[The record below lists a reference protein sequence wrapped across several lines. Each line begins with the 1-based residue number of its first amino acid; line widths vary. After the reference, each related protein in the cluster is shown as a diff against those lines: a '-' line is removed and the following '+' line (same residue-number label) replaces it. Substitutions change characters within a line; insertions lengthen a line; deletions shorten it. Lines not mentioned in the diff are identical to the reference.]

1 MRLLDH
7 LSAPLMPVG
16 VRTKILVMV
25 GGLVLAMGIAVTV
38 QVGVHLSQVLLAELN
53 ARAEA
58 IGRDLASRGRDLIL
72 TDNRY
77 GLKEVLNDVRVHN
90 PDVLY
95 AFFLDREGRVVAHS
109 FQQGVPSGLAA
120 ITSGPPVI
128 EPRLRVL
135 DTDGGRVTDVE
146 VAVLAGRAGVVRVG
160 LSHRRLQA
168 AIRQT
173 AYWLVGTTALAL
185 CGALLVAAVLTR
197 ILTRPVLHLVEVTR
211 EVGRG
216 NLTVRAAEHSQDE
229 IGELASAFNA
239 TLERLAQSQDHL
251 LRRMRELGTLTATAT
266 MVTGKVDIEQ
276 TLQSA
281 LERVV
286 AAMDSPGGAI
296 HLAGDNK
303 TLRQVASVA
312 SPGWGTTKEGTAGPS
327 PSEAMPCHVEIA
339 LAVRERHVG
348 SMSIVC
354 RPGCHF
360 SQEDISLLETVGRQ
374 LGLAVEN
381 AKLWAETEARLVRRG
396 EWLSAVIRAQEAERS
411 RISRELHDEAGQL
424 LTTLSIRLRSLEQSS
439 QLSADSVVAVAELK
453 EMTKRLME
461 ELHRLAVELRPAALD
476 QLGLVGALD
485 GYVREF
491 SARTGIAAEIDTS
504 GATGLDLPP
513 DVEIAVYRV
522 VQEALT
528 NVSKHANASAVDV
541 LVGRRNGS
549 LVAVV
554 EDDGR
559 GFQAD
564 AVHTPQ
570 GTRLGLFGM
579 RERAE
584 LLGGHF
590 SIESSPAGG
599 TTVFVEVP
607 LRGPS

>member
-1 MRLLDH
+1 MQLLDH
-7 LSAPLMPVG
+7 LSAPLASVG

-25 GGLVLAMGIAVTV
+25 GGLVLAMGVAVTV
-38 QVGVHLSQVLLAELN
+38 QVGVRLSQVLLAELD

-77 GLKEVLNDVRVHN
+77 ALKEVLTDVRVHN
-90 PDVLY
+90 ADVLY

-109 FQQGVPSGLAA
+109 FQQGVPSGLAT
-120 ITSGPPVI
+120 ISSGPPAS
-128 EPRLRVL
+128 EPLLRVL

-146 VAVLAGRAGVVRVG
+146 VAVLAGRAGVARVG
-160 LSHRRLQA
+160 LSHRRLRT

-173 AYWLVGTTALAL
+173 AYWLLATTGLAL
-185 CGALLVAAVLTR
+185 CGALLIAAVLTR
-197 ILTRPVLHLVEVTR
+197 ILTHPVLHLVEVTR

-216 NLTVRAAEHSQDE
+216 NLTVRAVEHSKDE

-239 TLERLAQSQDHL
+239 TLEQLARSQDDL
-251 LRRMRELGTLTATAT
+251 LRRMRELGTLTATTT
-266 MVTGKVDIEQ
+266 MVTGKVGIEQ
-276 TLQSA
+276 ALQSA

-296 HLAGDNK
+296 DLAGDGK
-303 TLRQVASVA
+303 ALQPVASVG
-312 SPGWGTTKEGTAGPS
+312 SPGCGTTEEAAAGPS
-327 PSEAMPCHVEIA
+327 PSEAMPCQVEIA

-348 SMSIVC
+348 RMSIIC

-360 SQEDISLLETVGRQ
+360 SQEDIGLLEAVGRQ

-381 AKLWAETEARLVRRG
+381 AKLWAETETRLARRG
-396 EWLSAVIRAQEAERS
+396 EWLSEVIRAQEAERS

-424 LTTLSIRLRSLEQSS
+424 LTTLSIRLRSLEESS

-461 ELHRLAVELRPAALD
+461 ELHRVAVELRPAALD

-504 GATGLDLPP
+504 GARGLELPP

-528 NVSKHANASAVDV
+528 NVSKHAHASTVDV

-549 LVAVV
+549 LIAVV

-564 AVHTPQ
+564 VVDTPL

-590 SIESSPAGG
+590 GIESSPAGG